1 MRIRSGSSGMT
12 DPVFQALIPFMMVSR
27 QDPGVREGQE
37 WNRPD
42 SSPVSKSYY
51 RPKTCAELEVNTSDS
66 IAWESLP
73 GIGPVLASRILK
85 FRQRLGG
92 FAFVDQV
99 RETYGLPDSTFQKIR
114 PCLILTTAPKKLA
127 INLLGE
133 EEMKSHPYIGY
144 KLAKTLTAYR
154 QHHGPFRSLEDL
166 FPIPVASME
175 AWEKLEPYLDFSG
188 TTPTPPPN

>member
-1 MRIRSGSSGMT
+1 MT

-99 RETYGLPDSTFQKIR
+99 RETYGLPDSTFKNPALPNPDHCSQKTGYQPARRRGDEEPSVYRVQTGKNSDRLPAAPR
-114 PCLILTTAPKKLA
+114 PVPVFRGLVPDSGRVEGG
-127 INLLGE
+127 LGE
-133 EEMKSHPYIGY
+133 TGALP
-144 KLAKTLTAYR
+144 
-154 QHHGPFRSLEDL
+154 
-166 FPIPVASME
+166 
-175 AWEKLEPYLDFSG
+175 
-188 TTPTPPPN
+188 